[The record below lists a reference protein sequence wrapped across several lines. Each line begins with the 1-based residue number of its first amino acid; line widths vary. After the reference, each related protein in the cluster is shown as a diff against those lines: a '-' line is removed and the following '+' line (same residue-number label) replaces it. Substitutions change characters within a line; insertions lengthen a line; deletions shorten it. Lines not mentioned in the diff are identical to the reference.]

1 MKSKIEKEKCKTELL
16 KKKKFDLF
24 YTKISILVSTLSY
37 CKRKKVG
44 CVIVKNNNIVSFGYN
59 GTPTGENNKCECNK
73 NITKKNVIHAE
84 LNAIIKAS
92 KNNVNINKSTMYIT
106 LSPCIYCA
114 KLILQSGVKKV
125 FYVEKYHLKDGIKLL
140 KKHIKIKQID
150 PNQTIRSNLHCG

>member
-1 MKSKIEKEKCKTELL
+1 MKLKIGKEKCKMERL
-16 KKKKFDLF
+16 KKKKFNFF
-24 YTKISILVSTLSY
+24 YINIAKLVSTLSY

-92 KNNVNINKSTMYIT
+92 KNNVNINNATMYVT
-106 LSPCIYCA
+106 LSPCVYCA
-114 KLILQSGVKKV
+114 KLILQSGVREV
-125 FYVEKYHLKDGIKLL
+125 FYIEKYRTKDGIKLL
-140 KKHIKIKQID
+140 KKHIKIKQIE
-150 PNQTIRSNLHCG
+150 SN